1 MEKSNII
8 MVRFG
13 ELSTKGKNMKDFI
26 RKLGDNIK
34 IALSEYKNLKFEIRH
49 DHIYIYLNGEDF
61 DLVSKRLAL
70 VPGLLSFSLCQA
82 VEKDISKIKE
92 YCLNLAKNS
101 TKSTFKV
108 FTKRIDKLFP
118 FTSDQINRMV
128 AGEILSNCK
137 NLKVDV
143 HNPELEIHISIRED
157 IAYIYS
163 DSISGLGGY
172 PVGIAGKGLM
182 LLSGG
187 IDSPVASFLM
197 MKRGVKLEMIHFAA
211 PPYTSSQVIVK
222 IKDICHKL
230 NVFQPDIKLYII
242 PFTEIQKKIYEVADR
257 SYAITIMRRMML
269 NIAQRVAISHK
280 DLVLCNGESI
290 GQVASQTLQ
299 SIRCIEKDCS
309 LPVIRPLAT
318 YDKLEII
325 KISKM
330 IDTYDISIRPYEDC
344 CTIFTVK
351 DPTTCPHFDKVNE
364 FEAKFDFQPLLDEA
378 YNTMEI
384 VHINNQEEKEDIF

>member
-1 MEKSNII
+1 MEKTNII

-13 ELSTKGKNMKDFI
+13 ELSTKGKNIKDFI
-26 RKLGDNIK
+26 RKLGNNIK
-34 IALSEYKNLKFEIRH
+34 IALEEYSKLTYEIRH

-61 DLVSKRLAL
+61 SSVSKRLAL
-70 VPGLLSFSLCQA
+70 VPGLLSFSLCTA
-82 VEKDISKIKE
+82 VSRNVTEIKKF
-92 YCLNLAKNS
+92 CLELAKKS
-101 TKSTFKV
+101 DKSTFKV

-118 FTSDQINRMV
+118 LTSDQINRIV
-128 AGEILSNCK
+128 AGEILSNCP

-197 MKRGVKLEMIHFAA
+197 MKRGIKLEMIHFAA

-222 IKDICHKL
+222 IKDIIHKL
-230 NVFQPDIKLYII
+230 NVFQPDIKLYIV
-242 PFTEIQKKIYEVADR
+242 PFTDIQKKIYEVCDR

-325 KISKM
+325 KISQM
-330 IDTYDISIRPYEDC
+330 IDTYDISIRPFEDC

-351 DPTTCPHFDKVNE
+351 DPTTCPRFEKVNE
-364 FEAKFDFQPLLDEA
+364 MEAKFDFKPLLDEA
-378 YNTMEI
+378 YNNMEI
-384 VHINNQEEKEDIF
+384 THITYKDQDEDVL